1 MRARATELG
10 GCCTIGPLLPQNAAG
25 LDANIY
31 PGDDILR
38 DLVKL
43 ARYQWM
49 GY

>member
-1 MRARATELG
+1 MRERATELG
-10 GCCTIGPLLPQNAAG
+10 GCCMIGPLTATNVAG

-31 PGDDILR
+31 PGDDVLR

-43 ARYQWM
+43 ASYQWM